1 MSFLLYNAVTQREG
15 YSPAQRLLSFEG
27 AFKVNPS
34 MASFSSLAVFTL
46 CVKRLPL
53 ENLATNSYTMAMK
66 KDKAI
71 LLILVAFLAGFI
83 IGAISGIK
91 FYAAQRG
98 ETAAVPHEHEG
109 GPPPGPQAK
118 QNLTQEIAQLEDLL
132 KRDPNNLQA
141 LVSLGNAYFD
151 TNQYNKAI
159 DVYQRALK
167 VDPKNADVRTDLGIM
182 YRSIKDYDSAV
193 REFRQA
199 AKDNPTHINSRFNLA
214 IVLQS
219 DKKDIPGAISAWE
232 DFLKVEPAGQRAGMA
247 QAQLEQLKSLAK

>member
-1 MSFLLYNAVTQREG
+1 
-15 YSPAQRLLSFEG
+15 
-27 AFKVNPS
+27 
-34 MASFSSLAVFTL
+34 MASFSSPAVFTL
-46 CVKRLPL
+46 CKKRLPL
-53 ENLATNSYTMAMK
+53 ENLATNSYTMPMK
-66 KDKAI
+66 KEKAI
-71 LLILVAFLAGFI
+71 LLIIVAFLAGFI

-98 ETAAVPHEHEG
+98 ESAAVPHEHEG
-109 GPPPGPQAK
+109 GPPGPQAK
-118 QNLTQEIAQLEDLL
+118 PNLTQEIAQLEDVL

-159 DVYQRALK
+159 DAYQRALK
-167 VDPKNADVRTDLGIM
+167 IDPKNADVRTDMGIM

-219 DKKDIPGAISAWE
+219 DKKDIPGAILAWE